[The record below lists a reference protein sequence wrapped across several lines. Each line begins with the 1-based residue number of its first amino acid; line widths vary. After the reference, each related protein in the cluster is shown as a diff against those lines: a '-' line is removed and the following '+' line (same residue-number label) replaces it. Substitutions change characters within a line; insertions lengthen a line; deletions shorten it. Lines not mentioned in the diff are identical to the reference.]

1 MSESTVA
8 PAIQPRSA
16 VRRLAGTAL
25 LIVLAP
31 VIAFALL
38 SATARR
44 PDNLGVVD
52 GRLADCPPSPNC
64 VSTQATAESHRAGPI
79 PFTGSAAEAAK
90 RLRGVLSRQPR
101 SAIIADRDGYIHA
114 EATSRL
120 FRYVD
125 DVECFIDAD
134 KQVIHFRSAS
144 RVGHSDL
151 GVNRQRMEAIRA
163 AFLAE

>member
-1 MSESTVA
+1 MSE
-8 PAIQPRSA
+8 PATLQVPRSRSSL
-16 VRRLAGTAL
+16 RRWVVSGFVV
-25 LIVLAP
+25 VLAP
-31 VIAFALL
+31 VVAFAIL
-38 SATARR
+38 SASAQR
-44 PDNLGVVD
+44 PGNLGVVD

-64 VSTQATAESHRAGPI
+64 VCTQATAASQQVQPI
-79 PFTGSAAEAAK
+79 PFTGSAAEAAD
-90 RLRGVLSRQPR
+90 RLRAVLSRQPR
-101 SAIIADRDGYIHA
+101 TATITDRGDYLHA

-151 GVNRQRMEAIRA
+151 GVNRQRMDAIRA